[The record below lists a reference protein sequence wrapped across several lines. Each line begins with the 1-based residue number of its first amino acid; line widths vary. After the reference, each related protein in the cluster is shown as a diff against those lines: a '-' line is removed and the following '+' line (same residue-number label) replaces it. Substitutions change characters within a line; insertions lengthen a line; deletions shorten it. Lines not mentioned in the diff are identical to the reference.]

1 MFLTTLRPPL
11 RNIHA
16 KIKIARDPFLWLF
29 DLSLSPQ
36 IPCLLGICQLTDE
49 VGSDLCSERT
59 FENNAIFWNS
69 ETQTYNLHFQCGIEF
84 FGLLGTN
91 VILGVFNLTKMHSLL
106 MQHKGEIKNSLWNP
120 VIEILII
127 YFFAW
132 DLFTCSSWFKNTW
145 NRSTR
150 LTWLKTSLCQQQN
163 QTDRN
168 RTRVFLCHKNVTK
181 QHIVSCVFAL
191 CPS

>member
-1 MFLTTLRPPL
+1 MTPFFDFLTS
-11 RNIHA
+11 
-16 KIKIARDPFLWLF
+16 PFLHKYPVCLGFASWLMRRGLISALRGHLKIMRF
-29 DLSLSPQ
+29 S
-36 IPCLLGICQLTDE
+36 G
-49 VGSDLCSERT
+49 
-59 FENNAIFWNS
+59 
-69 ETQTYNLHFQCGIEF
+69 TQKHRHIIYISSVELF

-106 MQHKGEIKNSLWNP
+106 MQDKGEIKNSLWNL

-132 DLFTCSSWFKNTW
+132 DLFTCSSWFKNTR
-145 NRSTR
+145 NGSTR
-150 LTWLKTSLCQQQN
+150 LTWLKTNICQQQN